1 MSGMNVL
8 DMSRVVLLVERSH
21 GADLVFFMYSRNV
34 RGTLF
39 DRFANAKRQQ
49 VLLPESCPFSLA
61 KALCRRAGLGPQQSL
76 LHFGARVFD
85 KLRAV
90 Y

>member
-34 RGTLF
+34 RGALF

-49 VLLPESCPFSLA
+49 VLLPEVA
-61 KALCRRAGLGPQQSL
+61 RL
-76 LHFGARVFD
+76 LWQKPSAEELD
-85 KLRAV
+85 
-90 Y
+90 